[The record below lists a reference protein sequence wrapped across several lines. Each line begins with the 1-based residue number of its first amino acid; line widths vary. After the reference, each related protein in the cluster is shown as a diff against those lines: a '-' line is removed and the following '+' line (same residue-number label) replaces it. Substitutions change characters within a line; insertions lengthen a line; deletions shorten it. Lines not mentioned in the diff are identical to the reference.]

1 VGKALQLFKSP
12 KFIGN
17 FFVRE
22 LLEKLTASLDRLDIP
37 DKARLREDAVAARNN
52 NYPIA
57 MQVNS
62 SHDGRYTSSARA
74 DEG

>member
-1 VGKALQLFKSP
+1 
-12 KFIGN
+12 
-17 FFVRE
+17 VRASR
-22 LLEKLTASLDRLDIP
+22 KLTASLDRLDIP
-37 DKARLREDAVAARNN
+37 DKARLLEDVVAARNN
-52 NYPIA
+52 SYPIA

>member
-1 VGKALQLFKSP
+1 
-12 KFIGN
+12 
-17 FFVRE
+17 VRASR
-22 LLEKLTASLDRLDIP
+22 KLTASLDRLDIP
-37 DKARLREDAVAARNN
+37 DKARLREDVVAARNN

-57 MQVNS
+57 MQVNL